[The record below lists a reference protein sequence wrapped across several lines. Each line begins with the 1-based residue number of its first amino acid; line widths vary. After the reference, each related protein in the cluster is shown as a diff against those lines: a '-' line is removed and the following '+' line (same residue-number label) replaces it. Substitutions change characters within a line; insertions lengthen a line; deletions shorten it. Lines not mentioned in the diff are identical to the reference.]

1 MRRDRGEWLKMRM
14 KKLITALLALCMLA
28 ALPFAAK
35 TPAYAEGEITKVLAT
50 TSYTPVALMDVSF
63 ISAATSTDG
72 CYATSITWYDQNYT
86 PLTDKFGTDTYHLE
100 IRLDACEGRYFAEGL
115 SAYLNNSAVD
125 YAIGE
130 GGTYIVLRRD
140 YTPAIWAP
148 NIIKHPG
155 GETVTEG
162 GWASFVSTASYAD
175 SCSWSLVDPSGRS
188 ISCADIGSK
197 FPSVTVGGDGTD
209 KIIVRGIPLEMNG
222 WKAVCTFSGPGGS
235 VTSNGA
241 VIKVNPD
248 PAKATPTPSPTP
260 SAEASEQPEESPE
273 PTEEVHTHEFA
284 DTWQS
289 DAGHHWR
296 QCECGEMTDRAEHT
310 MEWKTILEA
319 EKNSPGEE
327 KGVCSVCGYTS
338 SRELQYHGSDKG
350 DSPSL
355 SQSVDLGTF
364 RIILYVLMGLL
375 AAGVVALVVR
385 GIVGGRRGRH

>member
-1 MRRDRGEWLKMRM
+1 M
-14 KKLITALLALCMLA
+14 KKLITAVLALCLMA
-28 ALPFAAK
+28 ALPFAAV
-35 TPAYAEGEITKVLAT
+35 TPAYAEGEINKVLAT
-50 TSYTPVALMDVSF
+50 TSYTPVALMDVNF

-72 CYATSITWYDQNYT
+72 CYVTSITWYDQNYT

-100 IRLDACEGRYFAEGL
+100 IRLDANEGRYFAEGL

-130 GGTYIVLRRD
+130 GGTFLILRRD

-155 GETVTEG
+155 AETVTEG
-162 GWASFVSTASYAD
+162 GWASFVSTASYTD
-175 SCSWSLVDPSGRS
+175 SCSWSLADPTGRS
-188 ISCADIGSK
+188 ISCADISSK
-197 FPSVTVGGDGTD
+197 FPTVSVSGDGTD

-241 VIKVNPD
+241 LITVNPD
-248 PAKATPTPSPTP
+248 PAKATPAPTPSPSPTP
-260 SAEASEQPEESPE
+260 SEQPEESPE
-273 PTEEVHTHEFA
+273 PEEPAHTHEFTDA
-284 DTWQS
+284 WQS

-296 QCECGEMTDRAEHT
+296 QCDCGEMSDRAEHT
-310 MEWKTILEA
+310 MEWTTVREA
-319 EKNSPGEE
+319 EKNKPGEE

-338 SRELQYHGSDKG
+338 SRELRYRGG
-350 DSPSL
+350 GREDSSSF
-355 SQSVDLGTF
+355 SQRVDLGTF
-364 RIILYVLMGLL
+364 RIIMFVLMGLL

-385 GIVGGRRGRH
+385 GIIGNKRGRRR